1 MSKTTDIPAQ
11 VGNTIK
17 APTIVDLDTPIARG
31 DQIIASLTLR
41 RPKSGELR
49 GVSLVELTQMDV
61 TAIAK
66 VLPRICDPFLTAD
79 DIAKLEAPDLMQIGT
94 EIAIFLLPKS
104 ATASL
109 AA

>member
-1 MSKTTDIPAQ
+1 
-11 VGNTIK
+11 
-17 APTIVDLDTPIARG
+17 
-31 DQIIASLTLR
+31 
-41 RPKSGELR
+41 
-49 GVSLVELTQMDV
+49 MDV